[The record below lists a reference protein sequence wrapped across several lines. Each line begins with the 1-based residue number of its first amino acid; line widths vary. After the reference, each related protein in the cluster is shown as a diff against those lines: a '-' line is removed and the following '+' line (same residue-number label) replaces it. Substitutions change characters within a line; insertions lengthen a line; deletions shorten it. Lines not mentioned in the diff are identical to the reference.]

1 MGEAQP
7 GLKQQQPQ
15 MLKISLGPALVP
27 GQLIHQGRRGLLMA
41 IGQFRFKPDLVPCSS
56 HKGSLNKVMP
66 GDAAAEYTRTTQPA
80 KAAEAHEGFQPD
92 TGDMPQ
98 IGRLS

>member
-15 MLKISLGPALVP
+15 MLKISLGPARIP
-27 GQLIHQGRRGLLMA
+27 GQLIHQGRMGLLMT

-56 HKGSLNKVMP
+56 HKGGLNKIMA

-80 KAAEAHEGFQPD
+80 KAAVAHEGFHPD
-92 TGDMPQ
+92 NGVMPP
-98 IGRLS
+98 IGSL